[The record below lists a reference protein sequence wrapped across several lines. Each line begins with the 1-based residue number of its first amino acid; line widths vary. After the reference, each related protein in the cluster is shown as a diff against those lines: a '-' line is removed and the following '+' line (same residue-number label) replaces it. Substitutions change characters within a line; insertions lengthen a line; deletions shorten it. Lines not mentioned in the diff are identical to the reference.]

1 MDFGFFSPNDGGNK
15 WLREELVYPGT
26 HIYYAIIFEDVALRL
41 AWVVGLALSKVI
53 KAYLF
58 LVHLIKNSTGSTP
71 YKILNIVSMFNLSS
85 KIDFIVY
92 TTKKRGTKQ
101 NSI

>member
-1 MDFGFFSPNDGGNK
+1 MHMLCLNFGKFDKRTILIRMDFGFFSPNDGGNK

-58 LVHLIKNSTGSTP
+58 LVHLIKNLPLIKS
-71 YKILNIVSMFNLSS
+71 
-85 KIDFIVY
+85 
-92 TTKKRGTKQ
+92 
-101 NSI
+101 

>member
-1 MDFGFFSPNDGGNK
+1 MHMLCLNFGKFDKRTILIRMDFGFFSPNDGGNK

-41 AWVVGLALSKVI
+41 AWVVGLALSKVV

-58 LVHLIKNSTGSTP
+58 LVHLINNSTGSIP
-71 YKILNIVSMFNLSS
+71 IIKS
-85 KIDFIVY
+85 
-92 TTKKRGTKQ
+92 
-101 NSI
+101 

>member
-26 HIYYAIIFEDVALRL
+26 HIYYAIIIEDVALRL

-53 KAYLF
+53 KENNIIIIIHYT
-58 LVHLIKNSTGSTP
+58 SM
-71 YKILNIVSMFNLSS
+71 IL
-85 KIDFIVY
+85 
-92 TTKKRGTKQ
+92 
-101 NSI
+101 